1 MLKKIH
7 KHLIVIFA
15 CSAVVLAG
23 IALLTTRK
31 ILAQKDSINGTGDD
45 LAKEELKSDSNS
57 PTLTPIP
64 YIAPTP
70 ALTPATYYST
80 TVTKEN
86 VNITPS
92 FEFSFPKVNS
102 VVTGIITFKG
112 TVESANKVEF
122 YAIKRGTIDPKKYL
136 GTAIRDKENGDN
148 IWILNYNSKQM
159 PNGDYEI
166 FARVKNVY
174 GSYESKKI
182 PFLIR
187 NEVAMVN
194 PNTNKNSSASSVNS
208 NSSSIS
214 TTTSTQAPTTTP
226 TPVPNPTANSD
237 SNKTTNDQLTTGN
250 QSQLTTNSNNQTDE
264 VSENQENDL
273 KIETASNK
281 EAVEI
286 KLENQTLTQE
296 QEAIKNDNT
305 LTETEKNQKLVL
317 IEQRKQELRKKF
329 ISRQELERI
338 YVAEKNGET
347 KNVKQIKELLK
358 EDSDGDGLP
367 DHEEERLG
375 TDPFSADSDEDGFLD
390 GDEVKGGF
398 DPLKYSAGDKSDKIV
413 YQEPK
418 VAGSENDLY
427 EVTAVDYAKKTSQND
442 DSKSATQSP
451 IVLKGKALPSS
462 FVTLFIY
469 SSDPIVVTVK
479 TNDDGSW
486 SYVLDKEL
494 ADGTHEVYAA
504 VTDNTGAITAK
515 SKAFAFIKTA
525 QAIEKIGTKENL
537 QTEKR
542 GIIEEK
548 QKEMIVFVVLI
559 SITALLLAFA
569 SVLLFIKHHLSEQQ
583 NLTNVPK

>member
-15 CSAVVLAG
+15 CSAVALAG

-31 ILAQKDSINGTGDD
+31 ILAQTSIIGTNND
-45 LAKEELKSDSNS
+45 LIKEELT
-57 PTLTPIP
+57 PTPMP
-64 YIAPTP
+64 YVAPTP
-70 ALTPATYYST
+70 TPVPITYYST
-80 TVTKEN
+80 TVIKET
-86 VNITPS
+86 VNIMPS

-112 TVESANKVEF
+112 TVESADKVEF
-122 YAIKRGTIDPKKYL
+122 YAIKKGTIDPKKYL
-136 GTAIRDKENGDN
+136 GTAITDKENGDN
-148 IWILNYNSKQM
+148 IWMLDYNSKQM
-159 PNGDYEI
+159 PNDDYEI

-182 PFLIR
+182 PFSIR
-187 NEVAMVN
+187 NEVNIAF
-194 PNTNKNSSASSVNS
+194 SANS
-208 NSSSIS
+208 NPS
-214 TTTSTQAPTTTP
+214 PTP
-226 TPVPNPTANSD
+226 TPTPISNPTANSD
-237 SNKTTNDQLTTGN
+237 SIKTTNDQLKMGD
-250 QSQLTTNSNNQTDE
+250 QSQMTTNLNNQTD
-264 VSENQENDL
+264 SAIENQENDL
-273 KIETASNK
+273 KVETVSNK
-281 EAVEI
+281 EAIEI

-305 LTETEKNQKLVL
+305 LTEAEKNQKLAL

-329 ISRQELERI
+329 VSRQELERI
-338 YVAEKNGET
+338 YIAEKNSET
-347 KNVKQIKELLK
+347 KNTKRIKELLK

-367 DHEEERLG
+367 DHEEDRLG
-375 TDPFSADSDEDGFLD
+375 TDPFSADSDGDGFLD

-398 DPLKYSAGDKSDKIV
+398 DPLKYSAGDKSDKIF

-418 VAGSENDLY
+418 VAGAENDLY
-427 EVTAVDYAKKTSQND
+427 EITTVEYAKKNIQKK
-442 DSKSATQSP
+442 DSMSAAQSP
-451 IVLKGKALPSS
+451 IVLAGKALPSS

-494 ADGTHEVYAA
+494 SDGSHEVYAA
-504 VTDNTGAITAK
+504 VADNMGKITAK
-515 SKAFAFIKTA
+515 SKAFTFVKTA
-525 QAIEKIGTKENL
+525 QAIEKIGTKENF

-569 SVLLFIKHHLSEQQ
+569 SVLLFIKHHLGEQQ
-583 NLTNVPK
+583 NLTNIPSESNE